1 MKKIISTV
9 LCVSLLASIIC
20 IPVSSISSNTDNAEI
35 NDFINGVTQLTQK
48 YDADKDFEVT
58 SENISSE
65 NFSEEAPTYYS
76 ASSVSENET
85 IDEPEL
91 DFQTCRLI
99 VQSDVEFNNYG
110 AVEKVSG
117 FENFHIL
124 QYKTEADTKTAY
136 ENLLN
141 NPDIISV
148 DIDAVISVDSVET
161 TSTFAEEKIYTQE
174 DFYNCWSLNATGMDK
189 VLEYYNDK
197 QFPEIVVAV
206 IDSGVNYNHE
216 LFEGRLIRTYFNCS
230 GESDPNDEFDESG
243 HGTAVTSC
251 IVKTTPSNVKI
262 ANYRIFNS
270 EGKATLS
277 ATYSGFL
284 QAIDDGMKIL
294 NASIGFGVDNFEIQ
308 LAILK
313 YAEDNNVFIICGAG
327 NATSNI
333 DVSIAAS
340 YMNTSDDV
348 CSVGASTNQNLPA
361 YFTNYGKSVDIVAPG
376 LDVVSADKDGSYS
389 LFSGTSASTPYMTG
403 VFTTLTCVY
412 PDLSTEEKMQMIKAS
427 STKISEPY
435 IKYCFE
441 TGVIDCLALF
451 EFDKLKPVEIS
462 LDAGIYEGPVT
473 VELFAEEGY
482 EIYYTMDQTY
492 PSPTNGTLYTKPISF
507 VGDAYEIVAVA
518 YKDGVRSDYSR
529 ALIHAAL
536 IGTDDM
542 FTITDDGTI
551 TSYTG
556 DTLYLKVPETV
567 NGITVTDIAE
577 GVFAESS
584 LWGLILPDTMTFLGD
599 MSLWGGPSHNSCVY
613 GNKTIAVISGKNIK
627 ILGSKAFYECTSLR
641 EVDFPNC
648 EQIGTEVFYFTNLV
662 GAHFPRLTTLLTR
675 AFYNAQFLRELYL
688 PNCTKMLD
696 EAFSMCKQ
704 LQYLYAPLLDIDVD
718 SIEYPDWEFD
728 LAEEGLLNTFFS
740 TVQLTRINLEKARV
754 IGWLKDSL
762 CGAFCRS
769 NIRRIDLS
777 SVEYIYEL
785 PWPQYNYISRRYL
798 PVTVELNL
806 PATLRRCVDAE
817 PYFDEDVRNY
827 VVHASPGT
835 YAEEWAEENG
845 VKFIALNAETSIAED
860 IEPVWDKYSYKPL
873 YFDARGFNRT
883 YQWYGSYDNKIGN
896 DVAING
902 ATTNEFNPGEST
914 EYAYYYCQMTST
926 DIDNDGNIV
935 SSFTVNSTLC
945 QNRFYFMYAKDNT
958 EIDVENNLIF
968 TKQFVCRDF
977 LEIVHVNEN
986 TNYFI
991 TPSYEYKNNRWYG
1004 TGSQLQIQAA
1014 DALTETT
1021 YTLIVE
1027 GDVNGD
1033 SSLDAVDL
1041 TVIEKTLNDHS
1052 QLEGDFYLAADLDM
1066 DEEINAQDYALA
1078 VNSVLAH

>member
-1 MKKIISTV
+1 MKKIISTI
-9 LCVSLLASIIC
+9 LCVSLVVSIIC
-20 IPVSSISSNTDNAEI
+20 IPVSAISESTGSSDI
-35 NDFINGVTQLTQK
+35 SGFINGINELTQK

-85 IDEPEL
+85 DDEPEL

-99 VQSDVEFNNYG
+99 VQSDIDFSDYG

-161 TSTFAEEKIYTQE
+161 TSETSEETTYTQE

-197 QFPEIVVAV
+197 QIPEIVVGV

-216 LFEGRLIRTYFNCS
+216 LFEGRLIRTYFNSS
-230 GESDPNDEFDESG
+230 GEDDPDDEADTNG

-262 ANYRIFNS
+262 ANYRIFNLKGTAS
-270 EGKATLS
+270 ES
-277 ATYSGFL
+277 ALCAGFL
-284 QAIDDGMKIL
+284 KAIDDGMKIL
-294 NASIGFGVDNFEIQ
+294 NASIGFGADGAAFQ
-308 LAILK
+308 LAVLK
-313 YAEDNNVFIICGAG
+313 YAEDNNAFIICGAG
-327 NATSNI
+327 NGTSNI
-333 DVSIAAS
+333 DVSFAAN
-340 YMNTSDDV
+340 YINTSDDV
-348 CSVGASTNQNLPA
+348 CSVGASTKQNLPA
-361 YFTNYGKSVDIVAPG
+361 YFTNYGKRVDIVAPG
-376 LDVVSADKDGSYS
+376 LDVVAADMDGSYS

-412 PDLSTEEKMQMIKAS
+412 PELSTSEKMHMIKAS
-427 STKISEPY
+427 STEISEPY

-451 EFDKLKPVEIS
+451 NFEKLKPVEIS

-473 VELFAEEGY
+473 VELFAEDGY

-492 PSPTNGTLYTKPISF
+492 PSPTNGTLYTTPITF

-529 ALIHAAL
+529 ELIHAAQ

-542 FTITDDGTI
+542 FTISDDGII

-599 MSLWGGPSHNSCVY
+599 ISLWGGPNHNSCVY
-613 GNKTIAVISGKNIK
+613 GNKTISVISGKNIK
-627 ILGSKAFYECTSLR
+627 ILGAKAFYECTSLR

-648 EQIGTEVFYFTNLV
+648 EQIGNEVFYFTNLV
-662 GAHFPRLTTLLTR
+662 GAHFPKVTTLLSG
-675 AFYNAQFLRELYL
+675 AFYFAQFLRELYL

-696 EAFSMCKQ
+696 NAFERCYQ
-704 LQYLYAPLLDIDVD
+704 LQYLYAPLIDIDVD

-728 LAEEGLLNTFFS
+728 LAEEGLLQTF
-740 TVQLTRINLEKARV
+740 TYTKQLTYINLEKARL
-754 IGWLKDSL
+754 IGWGAHQFG
-762 CGAFCRS
+762 GAFYCS

-785 PWPQYNYISRRYL
+785 PWPTAECASEIYL
-798 PVTVELNL
+798 PITVELNL

-817 PYFDEDVRNY
+817 PYLDEDERNY

-835 YAEEWAEENG
+835 YAEEWANSNDVEF
-845 VKFIALNAETSIAED
+845 VALNAETSIAED

-883 YQWYGSYDNKIGN
+883 YQWYGSYDDKIGN
-896 DVAING
+896 DVAIDG
-902 ATTNEFNPGEST
+902 ATTNEFDPGNSR
-914 EYAYYYCQMTST
+914 EYPYYYCQMTST
-926 DIDNDGNIV
+926 DVDVEGEIR
-935 SSFTVNSTLC
+935 SSFVVNSSMC
-945 QNRFYFMYAKDNT
+945 RNAFCYMYAKDNT
-958 EIDVENNLIF
+958 NIDFNNNYVFTAEN
-968 TKQFVCRDF
+968 VCGNILDM
-977 LEIVHVNEN
+977 LGIPQETQYNVK
-986 TNYFI
+986 
-991 TPSYEYKNNRWYG
+991 PSYIHGDNYWYG
-1004 TGSQLQIQAA
+1004 TGSV
-1014 DALTETT
+1014 LTVFVDNKQETFS
-1021 YTLIVE
+1021 LIVE
-1027 GDVNGD
+1027 GDTNGD
-1033 SSLDAVDL
+1033 SAVDALDASQVAL
-1041 TVIEKTLNDHS
+1041 VSSGLNEFD
-1052 QLEGDFYLAADLDM
+1052 GVYKLAADSNS
-1066 DEEINAQDYALA
+1066 DEVIDIDDYQA
-1078 VNSVLAH
+1078 VVNKVVA

>member
-1 MKKIISTV
+1 MKKILSCV
-9 LCVSLLASIIC
+9 LCISLLVSIIC
-20 IPVSSISSNTDNAEI
+20 IPVSATTEEIGSSDI
-35 NDFINGVTQLTQK
+35 NGFINGINELTQK
-48 YDADKDFEVT
+48 YDADKDFEIT
-58 SENISSE
+58 SENIPSE
-65 NFSEEAPTYYS
+65 NISDEATMYYS

-85 IDEPEL
+85 DDVPEL
-91 DFQTCRLI
+91 DFQSCRLI
-99 VQSDVEFNNYG
+99 VQSNVDFNSYN
-110 AVEKVSG
+110 AVEVVRG
-117 FENFHIL
+117 FENFHVL
-124 QYKTEADTKTAY
+124 QYKTEADTKNAY

-141 NPDIISV
+141 DSDIISV

-161 TSTFAEEKIYTQE
+161 TSTTSEETTYTQE

-197 QFPEIVVAV
+197 QFPEIVVGV

-216 LFEGRLIRTYFNCS
+216 LFEGRLIRTHFNS
-230 GESDPNDEFDESG
+230 SSEDDPDDEADTNG

-251 IVKTTPSNVKI
+251 IIKTTPANVKI
-262 ANYRIFNS
+262 ANYRTLNS

-277 ATYSGFL
+277 TVYVGFL
-284 QAIDDGMKIL
+284 KAIDDGIKII
-294 NASIGFGVDNFEIQ
+294 NASLSFSVRGFELHF
-308 LAILK
+308 AILQ
-313 YAEDNNVFIICGAG
+313 YAKDNNVFIICAAG
-327 NATSNI
+327 NSSTNI
-333 DVSIAAS
+333 DIRDAS
-340 YMNTSDDV
+340 YINTSDDT
-348 CSVGASTNQNLPA
+348 CSVGASTKQNLPA
-361 YFTNYGKSVDIVAPG
+361 YFTNYGSGVDIVAPG
-376 LDVVSADKDGSYS
+376 LDVVAADRDGSYS
-389 LFSGTSASTPYMTG
+389 LFAGTSAASPYMTG

-412 PDLSTEEKMQMIKAS
+412 PKLSSVEKMRMIKAS
-427 STKISEPY
+427 STEISEPY

-451 EFDKLKPVEIS
+451 NFEKLKPVEIS
-462 LDAGIYEGPVT
+462 LDAGVYEGPVT

-529 ALIHAAL
+529 ALIHAAQ

-599 MSLWGGPSHNSCVY
+599 MSLWGGTSHNSCVY
-613 GNKTIAVISGKNIK
+613 GNKTISVISGKNIK
-627 ILGSKAFYECTSLR
+627 ILGAKAFYECTSLR

-648 EQIGTEVFYFTNLV
+648 EQIGNEAFYYTNLV
-662 GAHFPRLTTLLTR
+662 GAHFPKVTTLLTG
-675 AFYNAQFLRELYL
+675 AFYNAQYVRELYL
-688 PNCTKMLD
+688 PNCTKILD
-696 EAFSMCKQ
+696 NAFEKCLQ
-704 LQYLYAPLLDIDVD
+704 LQYLYAPLIDIDVD

-728 LAEEGLLNTFFS
+728 LAEEGLLKTF
-740 TVQLTRINLEKARV
+740 TYTKQLTYINLEKARV
-754 IGWLKDSL
+754 IGWLKDPFA
-762 CGAFCRS
+762 GAFSNS

-777 SVEYIYEL
+777 SAEYIYEL
-785 PWPQYNYISRRYL
+785 PWPTSECASEIYL
-798 PVTVELNL
+798 PITVELNL
-806 PATLRRCVDAE
+806 PATLRRCVDAK
-817 PYFDEDVRNY
+817 PYFDEDERNY

-835 YAEEWAEENG
+835 YAEEWANSNG
-845 VKFIALNAETSIAED
+845 VKFVALNAETSIAED

-896 DVAING
+896 DVAIND
-902 ATTNEFNPGEST
+902 ATTNEFNPDKST
-914 EYAYYYCQMTST
+914 KYAYYYCKMTST

-935 SSFTVNSTLC
+935 SSFEVNSTLC
-945 QNRFYFMYAKDNT
+945 QNRYYYMYAKDKT
-958 EIDVENNLIF
+958 EIDVDNMLIY
-968 TKQFVCRDF
+968 TKQFVCCDF
-977 LEIVHVNEN
+977 LEIVHINEN
-986 TNYFI
+986 TNYLI
-991 TPSYEYKNNRWYG
+991 TPSYEYQNNCWYG
-1004 TGSQLQIQAA
+1004 TGSQIQIQDA
-1014 DALTETT
+1014 DASTETT

-1033 SSLDAVDL
+1033 SAVDVLDASAVSL
-1041 TVIEKTLNDHS
+1041 AANGHS
-1052 QLEGDFYLAADLDM
+1052 SLIDEYRLAADSNM
-1066 DEEINAQDYALA
+1066 DDVITVEDYSQI
-1078 VNSVLAH
+1078 VNIVVSS

>member
-1 MKKIISTV
+1 MKKIISFI
-9 LCVSLLASIIC
+9 LCVSLLASILC
-20 IPVSSISSNTDNAEI
+20 IPVSATEKNTKKTDISG
-35 NDFINGVTQLTQK
+35 FINGINELTKK

-58 SENISSE
+58 SDNIQSKSI
-65 NFSEEAPTYYS
+65 SDDASLYYS

-99 VQSDVEFNNYG
+99 VQSDVDFNNYG
-110 AVEKVSG
+110 AVDTVSG

-124 QYKTEADTKTAY
+124 QYKTEIDTKKAY

-141 NPDIISV
+141 DPDIISV
-148 DIDAVISVDSVET
+148 DIDAVISVDSVGTTSATSEET
-161 TSTFAEEKIYTQE
+161 TYTQE

-189 VLEYYNDK
+189 VLEYYSNQ
-197 QFPEIVVAV
+197 QFPEIVVGV
-206 IDSGVNYNHE
+206 IDSGVNYEHE
-216 LFEGRLIRTYFNCS
+216 LFEGRLIRTYFNSS
-230 GESDPNDEFDESG
+230 GEDDPNDEADTNG

-251 IVKTTPSNVKI
+251 IIKTTPANVKI

-270 EGKATLS
+270 KGKASES
-277 ATYSGFL
+277 ALCAGFL
-284 QAIDDGMKIL
+284 KAIDDGMKIL
-294 NASIGFGVDNFEIQ
+294 NASIGFGADGAAFQ
-308 LAILK
+308 LAVLK
-313 YAEDNNVFIICGAG
+313 YAEDNNAFIICGAG
-327 NATSNI
+327 NGASNI
-333 DVSIAAS
+333 DVSFAAN
-340 YMNTSDDV
+340 YINTSDDV
-348 CSVGASTNQNLPA
+348 CSVGASTKQNLPA
-361 YFTNYGKSVDIVAPG
+361 YFTNYGKRVDIVAPG

-389 LFSGTSASTPYMTG
+389 LFSGTSASTKYMTG

-551 TSYTG
+551 TSYSG

-599 MSLWGGPSHNSCVY
+599 MTLWGGTSHNSCVY
-613 GNKTIAVISGKNIK
+613 GNKTISVISGKNIK
-627 ILGSKAFYECTSLR
+627 ILGAKAFYECTSLR

-648 EQIGTEVFYFTNLV
+648 EQIGNEVFYFTNLV
-662 GAHFPRLTTLLTR
+662 GAHFPKVTTLLSG
-675 AFYNAQFLRELYL
+675 AFYFAQFLRELYL

-696 EAFSMCKQ
+696 NAFENCMQ
-704 LQYLYAPLLDIDVD
+704 LQYLYAPLIDIDVD
-718 SIEYPDWEFD
+718 SIEFPDWEFD
-728 LAEEGLLNTFFS
+728 LAEEGLLQTF
-740 TVQLTRINLEKARV
+740 TYTKQLTYINLEKARL
-754 IGWLKDSL
+754 IGWGAHQFG
-762 CGAFCRS
+762 GAFYCS

-785 PWPQYNYISRRYL
+785 PWPTSECASEIYL
-798 PVTVELNL
+798 PITVELNL

-817 PYFDEDVRNY
+817 PYFDEDERNY

-835 YAEEWAEENG
+835 YAEEWANSNG
-845 VKFIALNAETSIAED
+845 VKFVALNAETSIAED

-902 ATTNEFNPGEST
+902 ATTNEFDPGENCK
-914 EYAYYYCQMTST
+914 YAYYYCQMTST
-926 DIDNDGNIV
+926 DINNDGNIV
-935 SSFTVNSTLC
+935 SSFTVNSALC
-945 QNRFYFMYAKDNT
+945 QNRFYYMYAKDKT
-958 EIDVENNLIF
+958 EIDFENKLIYTTQFTQNDFSSIIGTQSTVTVDSIASCANLS
-968 TKQFVCRDF
+968 TK
-977 LEIVHVNEN
+977 L
-986 TNYFI
+986 
-991 TPSYEYKNNRWYG
+991 YG
-1004 TGSQLQIQAA
+1004 TGSMFIVYENS
-1014 DALTETT
+1014 DISEI
-1021 YTLIVE
+1021 YTLIVQ
-1027 GDVNGD
+1027 GDINGD
-1033 SSLDAVDL
+1033 STVNVIDL
-1041 TVIEKTLNDHS
+1041 AEIERTSNGHKALNDS
-1052 QLEGDFYLAADLDM
+1052 YFLAGD
-1066 DEEINAQDYALA
+1066 INCNEVIDVSDFQTA
-1078 VNSVLAH
+1078 VNMALQI

>member
-1 MKKIISTV
+1 MKKIISTI
-9 LCVSLLASIIC
+9 LCISLLSSIIC
-20 IPVSSISSNTDNAEI
+20 LSVSAISNNTKEADI
-35 NDFINGVTQLTQK
+35 SDFINGVTHLAQT
-48 YDADKDFEVT
+48 YDAGKNFEVT
-58 SENISSE
+58 SENISFE

-85 IDEPEL
+85 DDVPEL

-99 VQSDVEFNNYG
+99 IQSDIDFNNYG
-110 AVEKVSG
+110 AVEVVSG

-124 QYKTEADTKTAY
+124 QYETEPDTKNAY

-141 NPDIISV
+141 NPDVISV
-148 DIDAVISVDSVET
+148 DIDAVVSIDSVET
-161 TSTFAEEKIYTQE
+161 TSTTSKELTYTQE

-189 VLEYYNDK
+189 VLEYYNNK
-197 QFPEIVVAV
+197 HFPEIIVGV

-216 LFEGRLIRTYFNCS
+216 LFEGRLIRTCFNNS
-230 GESDPNDEFDESG
+230 GEDDPYDEFDKRG

-251 IVKTTPSNVKI
+251 IIKTTPDNVKI
-262 ANYRIFNS
+262 ANYRTLDS
-270 EGKATLS
+270 KGTGATS
-277 ATYSGFL
+277 SICAAIL
-284 QAIDDGMKIL
+284 QAIEKGIKIL
-294 NASIGFGVDNFEIQ
+294 NLSIGFSDDLEIQ
-308 LAILK
+308 LSILEHARK
-313 YAEDNNVFIICGAG
+313 NNTFIVCGAG
-327 NATSNI
+327 NASANTDI
-333 DVSIAAS
+333 RDAS
-340 YMNTSDDV
+340 YINTSDDT
-348 CSVGASTNQNLPA
+348 CSVGASTKQNLPA
-361 YFTNYGKSVDIVAPG
+361 HFTNYGSSVDIVAPG
-376 LDVVSADKDGSYS
+376 LDVVAADKDGTYT
-389 LFSGTSASTPYMTG
+389 LFSGTSASSPYMAG
-403 VFTTLTCVY
+403 VFTTLTCVC
-412 PDLSTEEKMQMIKAS
+412 PDLSTVEKMRMIKAS
-427 STKISEPY
+427 STEISEPY

-451 EFDKLKPVEIS
+451 NFEKLESVEIS
-462 LDAGIYEGPVT
+462 LDAGVYEGPVT

-492 PSPTNGTLYTKPISF
+492 PSPKNGTLYTKPISF

-518 YKDGVRSDYSR
+518 YKNGVRSDYSR
-529 ALIHAAL
+529 ALIHSAQ

-542 FTITDDGTI
+542 FTISDDGII
-551 TSYTG
+551 TRYTG

-599 MSLWGGPSHNSCVY
+599 MSLWGGPSHNSCIY

-627 ILGSKAFYECTSLR
+627 ILGAKAFYECTSLR

-648 EQIGTEVFYFTNLV
+648 EQIGNEVFCNTNLV
-662 GAHFPRLTTLLTR
+662 GAHFPKVTTLLTR

-696 EAFSMCKQ
+696 EAFAMCKQ
-704 LQYLYAPLLDIDVD
+704 LQHLYIPLIDIDVD

-728 LAEEGLLNTFFS
+728 LAEEGLLNTFDT
-740 TVQLTRINLEKARV
+740 TVQLTYINLEQARV
-754 IGWLKDSL
+754 IGWGKHQFG
-762 CGAFCRS
+762 GAFYRS
-769 NIRRIDLS
+769 NIHRMDLS
-777 SVEYIYEL
+777 KVEYIYEI
-785 PWPQYNYISRRYL
+785 PWPQYNYLSKIYH

-806 PATLRRCVDAE
+806 PATLRRCVDAK

-835 YAEEWAEENG
+835 YAEKWANSNS
-845 VKFIALNAETSIAED
+845 VKFVALNAKTSIAED

-896 DVAING
+896 DVAIDG
-902 ATTNEFNPGEST
+902 ATTNEFDPDKST
-914 EYAYYYCQMTST
+914 KFAYYYCQMTST
-926 DIDNDGNIV
+926 DIDNEGNVV

-945 QNRFYFMYAKDNT
+945 QNRFYYMYAKDKT

-986 TNYFI
+986 TNYLI
-991 TPSYEYKNNRWYG
+991 TPSYEYQNNCLYG
-1004 TGSQLQIQAA
+1004 TGSQLQIQ
-1014 DALTETT
+1014 DNDSSSEII

-1027 GDVNGD
+1027 GDINGD
-1033 SSLDAVDL
+1033 SAVDVLDVSRIEQATNNHREL
-1041 TVIEKTLNDHS
+1041 TGNYHLAGDGNRDGVIDVV
-1052 QLEGDFYLAADLDM
+1052 
-1066 DEEINAQDYALA
+1066 DYQSV
-1078 VNSVLAH
+1078 VNKAIA

>member
-1 MKKIISTV
+1 MKKIISTI
-9 LCVSLLASIIC
+9 LCISLLSSIIC
-20 IPVSSISSNTDNAEI
+20 LSVSAISNNTEEADI
-35 NDFINGVTQLTQK
+35 NDFINGINELTQK
-48 YDADKDFEVT
+48 YDAEKDFEVT

-65 NFSEEAPTYYS
+65 NFSEDAPTYYS

-85 IDEPEL
+85 IDEPEI

-99 VQSDVEFNNYG
+99 VQSDIDFNNYG
-110 AVEKVSG
+110 AVEVVSG

-124 QYKTEADTKTAY
+124 QYETEADAKNAY

-141 NPDIISV
+141 NPDVISV

-161 TSTFAEEKIYTQE
+161 TSATSEETTYTQE
-174 DFYNCWSLNATGMDK
+174 DFNNCWSLNATGMDK

-197 QFPEIVVAV
+197 QFPEIIVGV

-216 LFEGRLIRTYFNCS
+216 LFEGRLIRTYFNSS
-230 GESDPNDEFDESG
+230 GEDDPNDESDKNG

-270 EGKATLS
+270 KGKASES
-277 ATYSGFL
+277 ALCAGFL
-284 QAIDDGMKIL
+284 KAIDDGMKIL
-294 NASIGFGVDNFEIQ
+294 NASIGFGADGAAFQ
-308 LAILK
+308 LAVLK
-313 YAEDNNVFIICGAG
+313 YAEDNNAFIICGAG
-327 NATSNI
+327 NGASNI
-333 DVSIAAS
+333 DVSFAAN
-340 YMNTSDDV
+340 YINTSDDV
-348 CSVGASTNQNLPA
+348 CSVGASTKQNLPA
-361 YFTNYGKSVDIVAPG
+361 YFTNYGKRVDIVAPG

-403 VFTTLTCVY
+403 VFTTLTCVN
-412 PDLSTEEKMQMIKAS
+412 PDLSTEEKMRMIKAS
-427 STKISEPY
+427 STEISEPY
-435 IKYCFE
+435 IKYCFD

-451 EFDKLKPVEIS
+451 GFEKLEPVEIS

-473 VELFAEEGY
+473 VELFAEDGY

-529 ALIHAAL
+529 ELIHAAQ

-577 GVFAESS
+577 GVFADAS

-613 GNKTIAVISGKNIK
+613 GNKTISVISGENIK
-627 ILGSKAFYECTSLR
+627 ILGAKTFYECTSLR

-648 EQIGTEVFYFTNLV
+648 EQIGNEVFYYTNLV
-662 GAHFPRLTTLLTR
+662 GAHFPKVTTLLSG
-675 AFYNAQFLRELYL
+675 AFYFAQFLRELYL

-696 EAFSMCKQ
+696 NAFERCYQ
-704 LQYLYAPLLDIDVD
+704 LQYLYAPLIDIDVD
-718 SIEYPDWEFD
+718 SIEFPDWEFD
-728 LAEEGLLNTFFS
+728 LAQEGLLQTF
-740 TVQLTRINLEKARV
+740 TYTRQLTYINLEKARL
-754 IGWLKDSL
+754 IGWGAHQFG
-762 CGAFCRS
+762 GAFYCS

-785 PWPQYNYISRRYL
+785 PWPTSECASEIYL
-798 PVTVELNL
+798 PITVELNL
-806 PATLRRCVDAE
+806 PATLRRCVDAK
-817 PYFDEDVRNY
+817 PYFDEDERNY

-835 YAEEWAEENG
+835 YAEEWANSNG
-845 VKFIALNAETSIAED
+845 VKFVALNAETSIAED

-896 DVAING
+896 DVAIAG
-902 ATTNEFNPGEST
+902 ATTNEFDPGKST
-914 EYAYYYCQMTST
+914 KYAYYYCQMKST
-926 DIDNDGNIV
+926 DINNDGNVV

-945 QNRFYFMYAKDNT
+945 QNRFYYMYAKDKT
-958 EIDVENNLIF
+958 EIDVEKNLIF
-968 TKQFVCRDF
+968 TKYFVCRDF
-977 LEIVHVNEN
+977 LEIVHINEK
-986 TNYFI
+986 TNYI
-991 TPSYEYKNNRWYG
+991 ATSSCSYQNNYWYG
-1004 TGSQLQIQAA
+1004 TGSQLQIQDA
-1014 DALTETT
+1014 DASTETT

-1033 SSLDAVDL
+1033 SAVD
-1041 TVIEKTLNDHS
+1041 VIDASATE
-1052 QLEGDFYLAADLDM
+1052 Q
-1066 DEEINAQDYALA
+1066 A
-1078 VNSVLAH
+1078 VNGHKELSGDYFLAGDSNRDEVIDIVDYQQVVNCALS